1 MVHSGVRL
9 SDCRTA
15 VFLSTSI
22 RAELAV
28 RPKASAA
35 HA

>member
-15 VFLSTSI
+15 VFLSTPV
-22 RAELAV
+22 RVEVAV
-28 RPKASAA
+28 RAKASAA